1 MDTADDTARQFE
13 GDEGGHALLRS
24 LLPAYAAA
32 ASLGQSAAA
41 GYPQL
46 AQHLEGC
53 PACQAELA
61 QLLRLVGPLYDGS
74 LEPAGALPALDLSFL
89 PGPAAPALPAQQAG
103 PHVATQR
110 FGSLDRLVL
119 ILDQQLEALRG
130 EWSAAFGRPALLRPR
145 GAPLIDYEP
154 SPATT
159 GGVSVSIQ
167 IYPAE
172 PGQQRCDLQLA
183 LVLPEGVQAP
193 GGIALTLQVDDQVW
207 EETTDESGLFIFAQ
221 AVSLDAT
228 RLRIAAEILP

>member
-1 MDTADDTARQFE
+1 MDTADGAERQFE
-13 GDEGGHALLRS
+13 SDEGGHALLRT

-32 ASLGQSAAA
+32 ASLGQRAAD

-46 AQHLEGC
+46 AQHLERC

-61 QLLRLVGPLYDGS
+61 QLLQLVGPLYDGA
-74 LEPAGALPALDLSFL
+74 LEPAG
-89 PGPAAPALPAQQAG
+89 
-103 PHVATQR
+103 
-110 FGSLDRLVL
+110 
-119 ILDQQLEALRG
+119 ALRG

-145 GAPLIDYEP
+145 GSPLIDYEP